1 MKESGWGFV
10 RGSLPEEKNQWRRQF
25 GQGGEILR
33 EMYQREFLFHKSVA
47 EMLEETAKNGAV
59 EFTLPLYNKMQIL
72 HRKDVALK
80 V

>member
-1 MKESGWGFV
+1 MAKEGKFYGKCISG
-10 RGSLPEEKNQWRRQF
+10 
-25 GQGGEILR
+25 
-33 EMYQREFLFHKSVA
+33 EFLFRKSVA
-47 EMLEETAKNGAV
+47 EMLEKTAKNGAV